1 MASVRIEL
9 DQQLPLSKQPNKGHN
24 RWHPDIPPIQVVK
37 SGDVVVMDTLD
48 AFDCQIVPGTQASD
62 LTRVDL
68 GRVHPLTGPIYVE
81 GAEPGDILAVDVLNI
96 EAPPFAYTVN
106 IPGFGFLRDSMKEP
120 FIVHWNIQNNT
131 ATSPDLPKVRI
142 QGNPFMGVM
151 GTSPSIELLR
161 IINEREEKLKM
172 QGGAVEL
179 PSEHGAVPTG
189 HLANVAVRT
198 IAPHETGG
206 NVDIKQLTKGTTVYL
221 PVYVNGALFSAGD
234 AHFAQGDNECC
245 GTAIEMAATLT
256 VRLRVLK
263 GEASRTGQKDISFSR
278 ETPHTSGTSGHCLSP
293 LHGSFYATTG
303 ICVDRETGVNYSENL
318 TVATKNALWNMINY
332 IHHKYGFSILQAY
345 CLCSVAVD
353 FHVSQLPDIPNV
365 LVSAILPLDIFE

>member
-198 IAPHETGG
+198 RELLFI
-206 NVDIKQLTKGTTVYL
+206 YL
-221 PVYVNGALFSAGD
+221 Y
-234 AHFAQGDNECC
+234 
-245 GTAIEMAATLT
+245 T
-256 VRLRVLK
+256 
-263 GEASRTGQKDISFSR
+263 
-278 ETPHTSGTSGHCLSP
+278 
-293 LHGSFYATTG
+293 
-303 ICVDRETGVNYSENL
+303 
-318 TVATKNALWNMINY
+318 
-332 IHHKYGFSILQAY
+332 
-345 CLCSVAVD
+345 
-353 FHVSQLPDIPNV
+353 
-365 LVSAILPLDIFE
+365 

>member
-1 MASVRIEL
+1 MSTFRIEL
-9 DQQLPLSKQPNKGHN
+9 DRHLPLSKQPNKGHN
-24 RWHPDIPPIQVVK
+24 RWHPGIPPIQVVK

-48 AFDCQIVPGTQASD
+48 AFDCQIGPDTQASE
-62 LTRVDL
+62 LRQVDL

-81 GAEPGDILAVDVLNI
+81 GAEPGDILAVDVLNV
-96 EAPPFAYTVN
+96 EASSFAYTVN
-106 IPGFGFLRDSMKEP
+106 IPGFGFLRDSFREP
-120 FIVHWNIQNNT
+120 FIVRWHIEDNV
-131 ATSPDLPKVRI
+131 ATSPDLPKVHI
-142 QGNPFMGVM
+142 HGNPFMGVM
-151 GTSPSIELLR
+151 GTSPSSDLLKV
-161 IINEREEKLKM
+161 INEREEKLKS
-172 QGGAVEL
+172 QGGAVEV

-189 HLANVAVRT
+189 HLSSEAIRT

-221 PVYVNGALFSAGD
+221 PVYVSGALFSAGD

-263 GEASRTGQKDISFSR
+263 GEASRTGQRDISFSR
-278 ETPHTSGTSGHCLSP
+278 DILNQMGPNDHCLSS
-293 LHGSFYATTG
+293 LHGPFYATTG

-318 TVATKNALWNMINY
+318 TSSTKNALWNMINY
-332 IHHKYGFSILQAY
+332 IHQKYGYSNLQAY

>member
-1 MASVRIEL
+1 MSTFRIEL
-9 DQQLPLSKQPNKGHN
+9 NRQVPLAKQPNKGHN
-24 RWHPDIPPIQVVK
+24 RWHPDIPPVQVVS
-37 SGDVVVMDTLD
+37 SGDTVVMDTLD
-48 AFDCQIVPGTQASD
+48 AFDCQIVPETSAPELRQI
-62 LTRVDL
+62 DL
-68 GRVHPLTGPIYVE
+68 GRVHPLTGPIYVN

-96 EAPPFAYTVN
+96 EASPFAYTVN
-106 IPGFGFLRDSMKEP
+106 IPGFGFLRDTIKEP
-120 FIVHWNIQNNT
+120 FIVHWHIQDNV

-142 QGNPFMGVM
+142 HGNPFMGVM
-151 GTSPSIELLR
+151 GTSPSVELLQH
-161 IINEREEKLKM
+161 INEREEKLKR

-189 HLANVAVRT
+189 HLASVAVRT

-206 NVDIKQLTKGTTVYL
+206 NVDIKQLIKGTTVYL
-221 PVYVNGALFSAGD
+221 PVYVHGALFSAGD

-263 GEASRTGQKDISFSR
+263 GLASRTGQRDISFSR
-278 ETPHTSGTSGHCLSP
+278 SVSYAPGTNEHCLSS
-293 LHGSFYATTG
+293 LHGPFYATTG
-303 ICVDRETGVNYSENL
+303 ICVDHETGTNYSENL
-318 TVATKNALWNMINY
+318 TIATKNALWNMINY
-332 IHHKYGFSILQAY
+332 IHENYGYSIVQAY